1 MKFLVRDMDI
11 ATGGPLISIIN
22 FKDAEEL
29 DLHSGDRVRINCGRK
44 KAVAIVDFAESKKVL
59 QRGKIG
65 LFEELLKKLGVK
77 NNDMVSLKLVK
88 KPKSIKYIRK
98 TLDGGKLNPKEIR
111 EIIEDIVNNR
121 LSEVELAYFV
131 VASSTHIMSV
141 DEIVA
146 LTKAMIDTG
155 DILKLKHRNVIDK
168 HCIGGVA
175 GNRTTMIVV
184 PIVAATGLV
193 IPKTSSRSITS
204 AAGTAD
210 TMEVLTNVSHS
221 LKNIKRIVNKTGGCL
236 VWGGSLNLAPAD
248 DKIIRVEHPLNL
260 DARSQL
266 LASILAK
273 KASVSAKHVLV
284 DIPVGKGA
292 KIHSKKRA
300 LILKKQFESI
310 GKKLGMHIN
319 VIITNGSEPVGNGL
333 GPVLEARDV
342 LYVLKGD
349 KRMPLDLKKK
359 SLKLAGIMLEMG
371 KKAKKGEGA
380 KLARE
385 TLESGKAYDKFIE
398 IIEAQGGKEISPD
411 KLKLAKFKRNIKAK
425 KRGKIT
431 HIDNAIIS
439 KVARIAGAPADK
451 EAGIYLYVRKNMR
464 VKKGELLF
472 TIYSNSKAKLRF
484 AVNMFKEINGIDI
497 KS

>member
-29 DLHSGDRVRINCGRK
+29 DLHSGDRVRLNCGRK
-44 KAVAIVDFAESKKVL
+44 KAIAIVDFAESKKAL
-59 QRGKIG
+59 PRGKIG
-65 LFEELLKKLGVK
+65 LFEELIKKLNVK
-77 NNDMVSLKLVK
+77 NNDKISLKLVE
-88 KPKSIKYIRK
+88 KPKSIRYIRK
-98 TLDGGKLNPKEIR
+98 TLDGEKLNPKEIR
-111 EIIEDIVNNR
+111 IIIEDIVNNR
-121 LSEVELAYFV
+121 LSEAELAYFV
-131 VASSTHIMSV
+131 AASYTHIMSIN
-141 DEIVA
+141 ETVA
-146 LTKAMIDTG
+146 LTKAMINTG
-155 DILKLKHRNVIDK
+155 DVLKLKCRNVIDK

-175 GNRTTMIVV
+175 GNRTTMIIM
-184 PIVAATGLV
+184 PIIAAAGLI

-204 AAGTAD
+204 PAGTAD

-221 LKNIKRIVNKTGGCL
+221 LEDIKKIIKKTNGCL

-248 DKIIRVEHPLNL
+248 DKIIKVEHPLNL

-300 LILKKQFESI
+300 LILKKQFELI
-310 GKKLGMHIN
+310 GKKLGMQIY
-319 VIITNGSEPVGNGL
+319 VVITNGSEPVGKGL

-349 KRMPLDLKKK
+349 KRMPVDLKKK
-359 SLKLAGIMLEMG
+359 SIRLAGIMLEMG
-371 KKAKKGEGA
+371 KKAKKGEGV

-385 TLESGKAYDKFIE
+385 ILESGKAYDKFIE
-398 IIEAQGGKEISPD
+398 IIKAQGGKEISPD
-411 KLKLAKFKRNIKAK
+411 KLKLAKFKRNIKAE
-425 KRGKIT
+425 KRGKVM
-431 HIDNAIIS
+431 HIDNATIA

-451 EAGIYLYVRKNMR
+451 EAGIYLYVRKNMQ
-464 VKKGELLF
+464 VKKGEVLF
-472 TIYSNSKAKLRF
+472 TIYSNSKAKLKF
-484 AVNMFKEINGIDI
+484 AVNTFKEIGGVVI